1 MDPLFLLQQWSL
13 HGRSTYLF
21 RHRITSDTR
30 SEVFANHVTT
40 VAIPTADKGSLQL
53 NVFWVS
59 KGYAARNNSAPQFQ
73 CKKLFWRRAVSEL
86 LSRSGKKTNSRD
98 PCFMFAGHQT
108 HRTVFTYDM
117 KLARKHCKHEAKVII
132 EPREVSNS
140 RWTELQFPVHSPLRR
155 RGFVRRVSN
164 YPGSR
169 LRAFKFLRVSH

>member
-1 MDPLFLLQQWSL
+1 MGIFVANLLPQEHMLAFIRHSHGSPFLLQQWSL

-86 LSRSGKKTNSRD
+86 LSRSGKKTNSKD
-98 PCFMFAGHQT
+98 PCFMFAGH
-108 HRTVFTYDM
+108 
-117 KLARKHCKHEAKVII
+117 
-132 EPREVSNS
+132 
-140 RWTELQFPVHSPLRR
+140 ELVGPSLPMT
-155 RGFVRRVSN
+155 
-164 YPGSR
+164 
-169 LRAFKFLRVSH
+169 